1 MELSGDAGGAER
13 VGIGLVG
20 FTGDWLVDTAIALRP
35 AAIVSHRLLNMH
47 LDLLLHSLVAAFR
60 PTRICAGTWL
70 QLRSHMPSTDCTLTI
85 GPQGPQNHCVCW
97 KGLEPQ
103 QSPIK
108 DDKG

>member
-47 LDLLLHSLVAAFR
+47 LDLLLHSLVAAFQAY
-60 PTRICAGTWL
+60 PH
-70 QLRSHMPSTDCTLTI
+70 LRSHMASTAW
-85 GPQGPQNHCVCW
+85 QGHIEIFTRHNWTTSAITPLC
-97 KGLEPQ
+97 LPERA
-103 QSPIK
+103 
-108 DDKG
+108 

>member
-60 PTRICAGTWL
+60 PTRICAATWL
-70 QLRSHMPSTDCTLTI
+70 PQLGKVTLGYSHDTI
-85 GPQGPQNHCVCW
+85 GPQVP
-97 KGLEPQ
+97 
-103 QSPIK
+103 
-108 DDKG
+108 